1 MLSVLGARG
10 IADRWS
16 QERFPYSALES
27 ECRSLRSRTA
37 FLDGF
42 LSYLSQNPIIR
53 QTVETLLAQLA
64 MIANTK
70 WQNTPSVVQPLSRRG
85 WHIGRWLPT
94 FLIIDG
100 PLGRLFKDENSPL
113 RLVLQSNYAE
123 FPILSQAR
131 DIFNHDAFRLIR
143 NGVGHWAF
151 TWEDG
156 DSGSVIHIF
165 EQRSSTPTMTVTLME
180 AEAFHLVSFSTI
192 EVLDHELLNPRK

>member
-1 MLSVLGARG
+1 MLAARG
-10 IADRWS
+10 IAGRWS
-16 QERFPYSALES
+16 QEQFPYSVLES
-27 ECRSLRSRTA
+27 ECRSLRSRAT
-37 FLDGF
+37 FLDEF
-42 LSYLSQNPIIR
+42 SSYLGQNPIIR

-64 MIANTK
+64 MTANTK
-70 WQNTPSVVQPLSRRG
+70 WQNTPSIVQPLSRRG

-100 PLGRLFKDENSPL
+100 PLGRLFKDKNSPL
-113 RLVLQSNYAE
+113 RSVLQSNPVE

-131 DIFNHDAFRLIR
+131 DIFNHNSFRLIR

-165 EQRSSTPTMTVTLME
+165 EQRSPSPAMTITLME

-192 EVLDHELLNPRK
+192 EVLDHELLNPRT